1 MHNKIDHF
9 EVRVKSVNIA
19 VQPPP
24 TSIALSSSQME
35 TPYLMNNNSLF
46 RPPSSLWQ
54 PPGYFLSAISFLFF
68 FSTSI
73 YETVEKL
80 WDYFLIPLWR

>member
-46 RPPSSLWQ
+46 HPPSSLWQ
-54 PPGYFLSAISFLFF
+54 PPGYFLSAITFLFF

-73 YETVEKL
+73 HETVEKL